1 MAMPR
6 MRTIKEAHQ
15 ELKQLD
21 PNTAVTEYYI
31 KQLVLSGRVPFVTA
45 GRKRLLNFD
54 ALLSFLENPAPS
66 INTERA
72 QIGKI
77 RRLG

>member
-54 ALLSFLENPAPS
+54 ALLSFLENPAPC

>member
-31 KQLVLSGRVPFVTA
+31 KQLVLSGQIPFVMA

-54 ALLSFLENPAPS
+54 ALLSYLENPAQNS
-66 INTERA
+66 NQERI

-77 RRLG
+77 RRIG

>member
-31 KQLVLSGRVPFVTA
+31 KQLVLSGQIPFVTA

-54 ALLSFLENPAPS
+54 ALLSYLENPAQNNHS
-66 INTERA
+66 ERI

-77 RRLG
+77 RCVG